1 MKKILSII
9 ILVLVFSSCS
19 TIFTGTSTP
28 ITFKSNVPAKV
39 EFDGVEMGQT
49 PYTTKVKRSFNGVV
63 TMRSEG
69 YEAKNFEL
77 QKSFSAISILNLG
90 NLLGWVI
97 DLATGSINKFDRQG
111 YEINLEKKK

>member
-1 MKKILSII
+1 MRKFILPIAMA
-9 ILVLVFSSCS
+9 LVFTSCS

-63 TMRSEG
+63 TMRAEG
-69 YEAKNFEL
+69 YESKNFEL

-90 NLLGWVI
+90 NVLGWVI
-97 DLATGSINKFDRQG
+97 DLATGSINQYDKKG

>member
-1 MKKILSII
+1 MKKILLF
-9 ILVLVFSSCS
+9 ILAVWVFTSCS
-19 TIFTGTSTP
+19 TVFTGTSTP

-63 TMRSEG
+63 TMRAEG

-77 QKSFSAISILNLG
+77 QKSFSALSILNLG
-90 NLLGWVI
+90 NLLGWVV
-97 DLATGSINKFDRQG
+97 DLATGSINKYDKKG
-111 YEINLEKKK
+111 YEITLDKKK